1 MSMNMFFEL
10 TMAILAGV
18 MTASWG
24 AYKDTPYEG
33 FEWKSFF
40 RSVVSTLGF
49 FVLLGW
55 MVEMFGM
62 EASVIVLVLA
72 AMAFERISHEIWKGL
87 FRRKQRE
94 GIYKIPQSFH
104 YLGRVVPYRWRLPL
118 GVGAILFLVSAS
130 YWAAQ
135 VKTEGVLWLAVG
147 LLVAVFASVGGAWKD
162 APIEGFNWLKF
173 PRSFLLIMG
182 CFWLLQSL
190 TNSLLILIMG
200 AAGLERIL
208 VEFYKS
214 FVVKRT
220 PGKFIERVK
229 YDEWKEKRWVFML
242 SYLVSV
248 TLLVVCVWLYR

>member
-1 MSMNMFFEL
+1 MSINIFFGL
-10 TMAILAGV
+10 VMAVLAGL

-33 FEWKSFF
+33 FRWESFL

-49 FVLLGW
+49 FVVLGW
-55 MVEMFGM
+55 MMEMFDM
-62 EASVIVLVLA
+62 EASVVLLVLA

-87 FRRKQRE
+87 FRRKQRK

-118 GVGAILFLVSAS
+118 GIGVVLFLVGAS
-130 YWAAQ
+130 YWSVQ
-135 VKTEGVLWLAVG
+135 IKTEGVLWLMVG
-147 LLVAVFASVGGAWKD
+147 VSVAVFASVGGAWKD

-182 CFWLLQSL
+182 CFWLLKSL
-190 TNSLLILIMG
+190 TDSLLILIMG
-200 AAGLERIL
+200 AAGLERIM

-220 PGKFIERVK
+220 PGKFVERVK
-229 YDEWKEKRWVFML
+229 YGEWKDKRWVFVL
-242 SYLVSV
+242 SYSIAV
-248 TLLVVCVWLYR
+248 TLLVVCVWLSW